1 MHKRIAFLVVILG
14 LALTTAASAQ
24 MAGDV
29 SGRVVRVDPTSQ
41 VVILDNNQ
49 TFRVT
54 PNTVLLVDNR
64 PVAFGTLQPGQTVVI
79 RSGESVAVSQAAPAP
94 AAGSTVV
101 VAPPAAAPAAP
112 HQTTYGRVTDVDS
125 GEVKIQTDKD
135 KFEVRVP
142 REVAAQVRKGD
153 TVRLDLTFNPSR

>member
-1 MHKRIAFLVVILG
+1 MRKRIAVLVLVLG
-14 LALTTAASAQ
+14 LAVTSTAIGQ
-24 MAGDV
+24 VVGDV
-29 SGRVVRVDPTSQ
+29 SGRVLRVDPTSQ

-64 PVAFGTLQPGQTVVI
+64 PVSLGALQPGQTVVV
-79 RSGESVAVSQAAPAP
+79 RSGETVAVTPSSPSP

-101 VAPPAAAPAAP
+101 VAPPAAPAAP

-142 REVAAQVRKGD
+142 REVAAQIRKGD
-153 TVRLDLTFNPSR
+153 TVRLDLTFNPR

>member
-1 MHKRIAFLVVILG
+1 MRKRIAVLVLILG
-14 LALTTAASAQ
+14 LAVTTTAFGQ
-24 MAGDV
+24 VLGDV
-29 SGRVVRVDPTSQ
+29 SGRVLRVDPTSQ

-64 PVAFGTLQPGQTVVI
+64 PVPLGTLQPGQTVVI
-79 RSGESVAVSQAAPAP
+79 RSGETLAVTPSAAAP

-101 VAPPAAAPAAP
+101 VAPPAVPQAP
-112 HQTTYGRVTDVDS
+112 HQTAYGRVTDVDS

-142 REVAAQVRKGD
+142 REVAAQIRKGD
-153 TVRLDLTFNPSR
+153 TVRMDLTFNPR

>member
-1 MHKRIAFLVVILG
+1 MRKRIAVLVLVLG
-14 LALTTAASAQ
+14 LAVTSTAIGQ
-24 MAGDV
+24 VVGDV
-29 SGRVVRVDPTSQ
+29 SGRVLRVDPMAQ

-64 PVAFGTLQPGQTVVI
+64 PVSLGALQPGQTVVV
-79 RSGESVAVSQAAPAP
+79 RSGETVTVTPSSPPP

-101 VAPPAAAPAAP
+101 VAPPAAPAAP

-142 REVAAQVRKGD
+142 REVAAQIRKGD
-153 TVRLDLTFNPSR
+153 TVRLDLTFNPR

>member
-1 MHKRIAFLVVILG
+1 MRKRIAVLVLVLG
-14 LALTTAASAQ
+14 LAVTSTAIGQ
-24 MAGDV
+24 VVGDV
-29 SGRVVRVDPTSQ
+29 SGRVLRVDPTSQ

-64 PVAFGTLQPGQTVVI
+64 PVSLGTLQPGQTVVV
-79 RSGESVAVSQAAPAP
+79 RSGETVAVTPSSPPP

-101 VAPPAAAPAAP
+101 VAPPAAPAAP

-142 REVAAQVRKGD
+142 REVAAQIRKGD
-153 TVRLDLTFNPSR
+153 TVRLDLTFNPR

>member
-1 MHKRIAFLVVILG
+1 MRKRIAVLVLVLG
-14 LALTTAASAQ
+14 LAVTSNAIGQ
-24 MAGDV
+24 VVGDV
-29 SGRVVRVDPTSQ
+29 SGRVLRVDPTSQ

-64 PVAFGTLQPGQTVVI
+64 PVSLGALQPGQTVVV
-79 RSGESVAVSQAAPAP
+79 RSGETVTVTPSSPPP

-101 VAPPAAAPAAP
+101 VAPPAAPAAP

-142 REVAAQVRKGD
+142 REVAAQIRKGD
-153 TVRLDLTFNPSR
+153 TVRLDLTFNPR